1 MLRHHSRL
9 IAAASALLLTLASAA
24 GAEVLWD
31 QSNWNTNTEG
41 SVDLS
46 SGSCSQISGNTKVH
60 VANDVHFDKPVH
72 ITAVRIYETFGNVQA
87 ATRAYLWIHAKNSV
101 LPTTSSDSL
110 ELAAIQVDI
119 SAVTETIGPN
129 SCVRVTAS
137 GLDIE
142 LPAGDYWVSLT
153 PIHNL
158 GVFPYTV
165 HLITSSAVVGD
176 PAAAIVACTLNSNW
190 IYPLAPNH
198 YDYAMKIE
206 GESHGP
212 TATAATGQRGEVPG
226 P

>member
-1 MLRHHSRL
+1 MLLRHARL
-9 IAAASALLLTLASAA
+9 VAVMSLLLLSSAAIA

-46 SGSCSQISGNTKVH
+46 SNSCSQISGNTKVH
-60 VANDVHFDKPVH
+60 IANDVHFDYPVH
-72 ITAVRIYETFGNVQA
+72 ITAVRIYETPGNVQT
-87 ATRAYLWIHAKNSV
+87 ATLAYLWIHPKNSV
-101 LPTTSSDSL
+101 LPSTVSDSL
-110 ELAAIQVDI
+110 ELAGIQVGI
-119 SAVTETIGPN
+119 TAVTETIGPN

-153 PIHNL
+153 PRHNL
-158 GVFPYTV
+158 GIFPYTV
-165 HLITSSAVVGD
+165 HLITTGPVVGD
-176 PAAAIVACTLNSNW
+176 PAAAIVACTSNSTW
-190 IYPLAPNH
+190 LYPLAPNL

-206 GESHGP
+206 GDLHGP
-212 TATAATGQRGEVPG
+212 TATMPTGLRGEVPG